1 LHGMGV
7 KVKNMTNECKA
18 MDHEVR
24 EEPEALAIKEP
35 DQGIIRMLEADG
47 GTMAFQGL
55 RRSMNIHQEKL
66 SRALQRLEEDGYVQH
81 TSKGYVLTQKGSF
94 LAQRWLTE
102 PPKAYSTI
110 LQSFLPGD
118 LSPTTMAQHLEGRW
132 FHNLRWQGIK
142 DDGDQI
148 ILRWVTEATGVEV
161 VLHLA
166 WGQVR
171 VETDAV
177 DRERLIEAL
186 MGAQKVFGYLT
197 ESWQEDWERVQAG
210 TNLLACT
217 SRHRAAG

>member
-1 LHGMGV
+1 MGLMAL
-7 KVKNMTNECKA
+7 KQMTTERKTPQQT
-18 MDHEVR
+18 VSK
-24 EEPEALAIKEP
+24 EPEILTIQEP
-35 DQGIIRMLEADG
+35 DQGIIRTLVADG

-55 RRSMNIHQEKL
+55 RRRMNIHQETL
-66 SRALQRLEEDGYVQH
+66 SRALQRLEADGYVKH
-81 TSKGYVLTQKGSF
+81 MAKGYVLTEKGSI
-94 LAQRWLTE
+94 LAQQWLYE

-118 LSPTTMAQHLEGRW
+118 LSPINMAHHLEGRW

-142 DDGDQI
+142 DDGNQI

-161 VLHLA
+161 VLHLS

-186 MGAQKVFGYLT
+186 LGAQKVFGYLT
-197 ESWQEDWERVQAG
+197 EPWQEDWERMQG
-210 TNLLACT
+210 TSMLEW
-217 SRHRAAG
+217 SGRHRAAG

>member
-1 LHGMGV
+1 
-7 KVKNMTNECKA
+7 MTTECKA
-18 MDHEVR
+18 LEQ
-24 EEPEALAIKEP
+24 EAPKDLETQSINEADQAILKT
-35 DQGIIRMLEADG
+35 LEADG

-55 RRSMNIHQEKL
+55 RRRMNIHQEKL
-66 SRALQRLEEDGYVQH
+66 SRALQRLEEDGLVHH
-81 TSKGYVLTQKGSF
+81 TSQGYVLTQKGSS
-94 LAQRWLTE
+94 LAHKWLSE
-102 PPKAYSTI
+102 PPKVYSTI

-118 LSPTTMAQHLEGRW
+118 LSPKNMAHHLEGRW

-142 DDGDQI
+142 DGGDQI
-148 ILRWVTEATGVEV
+148 ILRWVTELTGVEV

-197 ESWQEDWERVQAG
+197 EPWEEDWERMHAG
-210 TNLLACT
+210 TCLLGC
-217 SRHRAAG
+217 SDRHRAAG

>member
-1 LHGMGV
+1 
-7 KVKNMTNECKA
+7 MTTERKTPQQT
-18 MDHEVR
+18 VSK
-24 EEPEALAIKEP
+24 EPEILTIQEP
-35 DQGIIRMLEADG
+35 DQGIIRTLVADG
-47 GTMAFQGL
+47 GTMAYQGL
-55 RRSMNIHQEKL
+55 RRRMNIHQETL
-66 SRALQRLEEDGYVQH
+66 SRALQRLEADGYVKH
-81 TSKGYVLTQKGSF
+81 MAKGYVLTEKGSI
-94 LAQRWLTE
+94 LAQRWLYE

-118 LSPTTMAQHLEGRW
+118 LSPINMAHHLEGRW

-142 DDGDQI
+142 DDGDHI
-148 ILRWVTEATGVEV
+148 VLRWLTETTGVEV

-197 ESWQEDWERVQAG
+197 EPWQEDWERMQMG
-210 TNLLACT
+210 TSMLAW
-217 SRHRAAG
+217 SGQHRAAG

>member
-1 LHGMGV
+1 MEFV
-7 KVKNMTNECKA
+7 EFKDMTTENKA
-18 MDHEVR
+18 IVQGASKK
-24 EEPEALAIKEP
+24 PEIPAIQEP
-35 DQGIIRMLEADG
+35 DQGIIRTLVADG

-55 RRSMNIHQEKL
+55 RRRMNIHQEKL
-66 SRALQRLEEDGYVQH
+66 SRALQRLEGDGYVQH
-81 TSKGYVLTQKGSF
+81 TSKGYVLTSKGSS
-94 LAQRWLTE
+94 LAHLWLYE

-118 LSPTTMAQHLEGRW
+118 LSPRTMAHHLEGRW

-142 DDGDQI
+142 DEGDQI
-148 ILRWVTEATGVEV
+148 ILRWVTEVTGVEV

-197 ESWQEDWERVQAG
+197 EPWEEDWERMHAG
-210 TNLLACT
+210 TCLLGW
-217 SRHRAAG
+217 SDRHRAAG

>member
-1 LHGMGV
+1 
-7 KVKNMTNECKA
+7 MTTVTTERKA
-18 MDHEVR
+18 LER
-24 EEPEALAIKEP
+24 KASKEPEVLTIQEP
-35 DQGIIRMLEADG
+35 DQGIIRTLEADG

-55 RRSMNIHQEKL
+55 RRSLNIHQEKL
-66 SRALQRLEEDGYVQH
+66 SRALHRLEEDGYVQH
-81 TSKGYVLTQKGSF
+81 TAKGYVLTHKGSF

-118 LSPTTMAQHLEGRW
+118 LSPKTMALHLEGRW
-132 FHNLRWQGIK
+132 FHNLRWQGIR
-142 DDGDQI
+142 DDGNQI
-148 ILRWVTEATGVEV
+148 VLRWVTEATGVEV

-197 ESWQEDWERVQAG
+197 EPWQEDWERLHAG
-210 TNLLACT
+210 INLLAW
-217 SRHRAAG
+217 SGRHRAAG

>member
-1 LHGMGV
+1 MGLV
-7 KVKNMTNECKA
+7 GFKHMKTERKA
-18 MDHEVR
+18 MER
-24 EEPEALAIKEP
+24 IAPEDPDIMEIKEP
-35 DQGIIRMLEADG
+35 DQGVIRTLEADG

-55 RRSMNIHQEKL
+55 RRRMNIHQEKL
-66 SRALQRLEEDGYVQH
+66 SRALQRLEEDGYVLH
-81 TSKGYVLTQKGSF
+81 TSKGYLLTPKGSN
-94 LAQRWLTE
+94 LAQHRLTE
-102 PPKAYSTI
+102 TPKAYSTI

-118 LSPTTMAQHLEGRW
+118 MSPSTMAHHLEGRW

-142 DDGDQI
+142 DEGDQI

-186 MGAQKVFGYLT
+186 MGAQKIFGYLT
-197 ESWQEDWERVQAG
+197 EPWQEDWENMQVG
-210 TNLLACT
+210 TSMLAC
-217 SRHRAAG
+217 SSCHRPAG